1 MDLHHR
7 MEIVEGD
14 GGPLVRKSALTPLG
28 LERLGREAERLERAR
43 HPGVVLL
50 VEVGHDHLDLEWA
63 GAETLAL
70 ARLTRGAAARIVA
83 RLAGTVAD
91 LHDRGIVHGRI
102 DESHVVVGPGGQP
115 RLCGVRGSDPGGFE
129 PGPADDVAD
138 VGRVLQRALGMGADA
153 EVVPE
158 RRWRAGPRSTSRDRA
173 LTDLAE
179 RATDPDP
186 ARRPTARA
194 LAHALADLVPDA
206 APAGGTSSARAGR
219 STDLTPL
226 EPEVGSIGPEPA
238 HRPADVE
245 RLEPPG
251 PSKVAGARLGVR
263 RTSQAIVTARR
274 TRAPRIPE
282 PADAAPPISIPTDQ
296 GPADEAHPRTLSPGR
311 PTSGRR
317 SLLAIVLGLAALL
330 IAVTS
335 HQPGG
340 GTEPGASLA
349 PAVIARPPGD
359 ASGVPT
365 SPSTV
370 VGPMDAPTARVV
382 DETTVEVDG
391 RRYEVGEPGDLVV
404 VEDWDCDGAESA
416 GVLRPGT
423 GEIFLF
429 DRWPESGA
437 ATVVARARVRG
448 AVELAG
454 SAPGPACRAPRV
466 VLDDGSSIPLPTGVG
481 R

>member
-83 RLAGTVAD
+83 RIAGTVAD

-115 RLCGVRGSDPGGFE
+115 RLCGVRCSDPGGFE

-251 PSKVAGARLGVR
+251 RRRSRELGSASGARRRGSSPPDGPVRLASPNRPMPRRRSPSPPTRGQPTRRTLGPSARADRRLVGVR
-263 RTSQAIVTARR
+263 S
-274 TRAPRIPE
+274 
-282 PADAAPPISIPTDQ
+282 
-296 GPADEAHPRTLSPGR
+296 
-311 PTSGRR
+311 
-317 SLLAIVLGLAALL
+317 
-330 IAVTS
+330 
-335 HQPGG
+335 
-340 GTEPGASLA
+340 
-349 PAVIARPPGD
+349 
-359 ASGVPT
+359 
-365 SPSTV
+365 SPSCW
-370 VGPMDAPTARVV
+370 G
-382 DETTVEVDG
+382 
-391 RRYEVGEPGDLVV
+391 
-404 VEDWDCDGAESA
+404 
-416 GVLRPGT
+416 
-423 GEIFLF
+423 
-429 DRWPESGA
+429 WPPS
-437 ATVVARARVRG
+437 
-448 AVELAG
+448 
-454 SAPGPACRAPRV
+454 
-466 VLDDGSSIPLPTGVG
+466 
-481 R
+481 